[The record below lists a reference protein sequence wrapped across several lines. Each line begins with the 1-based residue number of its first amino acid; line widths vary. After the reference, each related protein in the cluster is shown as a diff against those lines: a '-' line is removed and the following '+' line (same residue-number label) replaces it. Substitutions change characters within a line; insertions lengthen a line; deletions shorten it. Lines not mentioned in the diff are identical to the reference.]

1 MLVDMQHGSL
11 QAPYGPGP
19 GVGGISQ
26 GPGAGLGSS
35 LGMVPSLFGE
45 HQNYYRAHPGS
56 YPGMAMGGMGMY
68 GADQYSAMA
77 RTSPYGPY
85 AHHHHHHHPAK
96 DMVKPPY
103 SYIALI
109 AMAIQSAPD
118 KKITLNGI
126 YQFIMERFPFYREN
140 KQGWQ
145 NSIRHN
151 LSLNECF
158 VKIPRDDKK
167 PGKGS
172 YWTLDPDSYN
182 MFDNGSYLRRRR
194 RFKKAHAM
202 KEKEER
208 EKHLADYQKDLRKD
222 STGADSGPGG
232 GGGHHHQH
240 QHHHPHHDMANG
252 TDSHTSAGSTEG
264 GAERSPKSSGAG
276 SGAGMAHDTRE
287 RKPMISDSSPGS
299 SGLASTKSE
308 PVDSPKSDC
317 MSGVGLGVGV
327 GVGLGVGVG
336 VGMSAMGLGLGGA
349 RLGGPPSSSSAS
361 SGTGANTLPIPPDP
375 MTPLESSVSSFSVE
389 NFLPAASHHLSSVGS
404 GADLVSR
411 PPPLVS
417 PQVLPYSR
425 SSELYRSAGGVAC
438 SQGGTGL
445 SSTPPYSYHCH
456 NSQSVFPPGG
466 ASSAGSS
473 SPQHHAQQHMSMSQ
487 ACAEDGGSGG
497 STGAGGSSPHT
508 PGLSHHHSHHGA
520 ALGGAGGGS
529 GGPQSNGLNPSSMF
543 SMSQSHYTSRPN
555 GWYMG
560 STSADLNPAA
570 ADFSMSSSPFAMFD
584 SQRLLSQGQSQA
596 SASCQLAAA
605 FRSPY
610 KTASSYAYDCTKY

>member
-1 MLVDMQHGSL
+1 MQAGGL
-11 QAPYGPGP
+11 QSPYGPGP

-26 GPGAGLGSS
+26 GPGAGLGGS
-35 LGMVPSLFGE
+35 LTMMPSFFSE
-45 HQNYYRAHPGS
+45 HQNYYRPHPGS
-56 YPGMAMGGMGMY
+56 YTGMAVGGMGMY

-77 RTSPYGPY
+77 RTSPYSPY
-85 AHHHHHHHPAK
+85 AHHHHHPPK

-194 RFKKAHAM
+194 RFKKSHVL

-208 EKHLADYQKDLRKD
+208 EKQMAEFEKECRKEG
-222 STGADSGPGG
+222 TGGEGVSSASHHH
-232 GGGHHHQH
+232 HHHQH
-240 QHHHPHHDMANG
+240 HHHHHELQNG
-252 TDSHTSAGSTEG
+252 GESQNSVTSEATTSEH
-264 GAERSPKSSGAG
+264 SPKHGGVSHE
-276 SGAGMAHDTRE
+276 ME
-287 RKPMISDSSPGS
+287 RKPQISTSSPGS
-299 SGLASTKSE
+299 SGVASTKPE

-317 MSGVGLGVGV
+317 MSGVG
-327 GVGLGVGVG
+327 VGLPGGG
-336 VGMSAMGLGLGGA
+336 SLGGMVLGLGGG
-349 RLGGPPSSSSAS
+349 RPGGSS
-361 SGTGANTLPIPPDP
+361 GANTLPIPPDP
-375 MTPLESSVSSFSVE
+375 LTPLESSVSSFSVE
-389 NFLPAASHHLSSVGS
+389 NFLPSAPHLSSVGP
-404 GADLVSR
+404 ADLVTSR

-417 PQVLPYSR
+417 PQVLPYPRTSA
-425 SSELYRSAGGVAC
+425 SDLYRSGGN
-438 SQGGTGL
+438 QG
-445 SSTPPYSYHCH
+445 SSVSTTPPYSYHCH
-456 NSQSVFPPGG
+456 NSQAVFPSGG
-466 ASSAGSS
+466 GSGNTNGS
-473 SPQHHAQQHMSMSQ
+473 QHHQQHMSMSQ
-487 ACAEDGGSGG
+487 ACADDAG
-497 STGAGGSSPHT
+497 GGSSPHT
-508 PGLSHHHSHHGA
+508 PLSHAHAHSHASPLGPQTNGLSPTSVFSA
-520 ALGGAGGGS
+520 SQAG
-529 GGPQSNGLNPSSMF
+529 P
-543 SMSQSHYTSRPN
+543 YSRAN
-555 GWYMG
+555 GWYMSPTPDINHG
-560 STSADLNPAA
+560 
-570 ADFSMSSSPFAMFD
+570 ADFSVSSSPFAMFD

-596 SASCQLAAA
+596 TASCQLAA

-610 KTASSYAYDCTKY
+610 KAAGSYAYDCSKY

>member
-1 MLVDMQHGSL
+1 MQHGSL
-11 QAPYGPGP
+11 QPPYGPGP

-56 YPGMAMGGMGMY
+56 YTGMAMGGMGMY

-77 RTSPYGPY
+77 RSSPYGPY
-85 AHHHHHHHPAK
+85 AHHHHHHPAK

-118 KKITLNGI
+118 KKVTLNGI

-194 RFKKAHAM
+194 RFKKSHVM

-208 EKHLADYQKDLRKD
+208 EKQMADFEKDCRKD
-222 STGADSGPGG
+222 GGANGEGGSGG
-232 GGGHHHQH
+232 GA
-240 QHHHPHHDMANG
+240 HPHGHDLQNG
-252 TDSHTSAGSTEG
+252 GADSHTSGSSEAGLDH
-264 GAERSPKSSGAG
+264 SPKTGVSSSSSSSGL
-276 SGAGMAHDTRE
+276 AHHDSRD
-287 RKPMISDSSPGS
+287 RKPMIPDNSPGS
-299 SGLASTKSE
+299 AAAAAAAAGLTSTKSE

-317 MSGVGLGVGV
+317 MSGVGMS
-327 GVGLGVGVG
+327 VG
-336 VGMSAMGLGLGGA
+336 VGMGAMGLGLGPRPG
-349 RLGGPPSSSSAS
+349 SSSANS
-361 SGTGANTLPIPPDP
+361 LPIPVDP
-375 MTPLESSVSSFSVE
+375 LTPMESSVSSFSVE
-389 NFLPAASHHLSSVGS
+389 NFLPTTSHLSSSIG
-404 GADLVSR
+404 GGGGGGGGGELVAR

-425 SSELYRSAGGVAC
+425 ASASDLYRSGSVAC
-438 SQGGTGL
+438 SQG
-445 SSTPPYSYHCH
+445 SAVASTPPYNYHCH
-456 NSQSVFPPGG
+456 NAQSVFPSGGVSGG
-466 ASSAGSS
+466 AGS
-473 SPQHHAQQHMSMSQ
+473 SPQHHPQQHMSMSQ
-487 ACAEDGGSGG
+487 ACAEEGGGG
-497 STGAGGSSPHT
+497 GGGGGSSPHT
-508 PGLSHHHSHHGA
+508 PLSHSHHSHAHPSP
-520 ALGGAGGGS
+520 LGS
-529 GGPQSNGLNPSSMF
+529 QSAGLNPGSMF
-543 SMSQSHYTSRPN
+543 SMSQTGGHYPRANS
-555 GWYMG
+555 WYMSPG
-560 STSADLNPAA
+560 PELNPG
-570 ADFSMSSSPFAMFD
+570 ADFSVSPSPFTMFD

-596 SASCQLAAA
+596 SASCQLAA
-605 FRSPY
+605 FRAPY
-610 KTASSYAYDCTKY
+610 KTASSYAYDCTKF